1 MAEKKEVLSSQRQS
15 WNKFSGGWQKWNSFI
30 QKWMGPVGK
39 AIIEKAELKEG
50 NRVLDA
56 ATGTGEPG
64 LSAAKLIGSGEVIGT
79 DVAEDMVGFAEENAK
94 AQGIEN
100 YSAVVAPTSDL
111 PFEDNSFDA
120 VVSRFGVIFAPDVT
134 ADINELMRVVKPGG
148 KISAGVWAEPAK
160 NPWAT
165 IIPKIIQEVMQTT
178 PPPPDAPGI
187 FRCSQPDSLSNI
199 MTEAGLK
206 DVDRIEV
213 TGEFVV
219 DSPEQYWEL
228 MLEIAAPI
236 VGALSKSDESVAE
249 EIHQKTLEVVRV
261 NHMSGGKSVL
271 PWSAWVIFGT
281 K

>member
-1 MAEKKEVLSSQRQS
+1 
-15 WNKFSGGWQKWNSFI
+15 
-30 QKWMGPVGK
+30 
-39 AIIEKAELKEG
+39 
-50 NRVLDA
+50 
-56 ATGTGEPG
+56 
-64 LSAAKLIGSGEVIGT
+64 
-79 DVAEDMVGFAEENAK
+79 
-94 AQGIEN
+94 
-100 YSAVVAPTSDL
+100 
-111 PFEDNSFDA
+111 
-120 VVSRFGVIFAPDVT
+120 
-134 ADINELMRVVKPGG
+134 MRVVKPGG
-148 KISAGVWAEPAK
+148 KISAGVWAEPVK

-213 TGEFVV
+213 AGEFVV

-236 VGALSKSDESVAE
+236 VGALSKADESVAE

-261 NHMSGGKSVL
+261 NHMSGGKAVL

>member
-1 MAEKKEVLSSQRQS
+1 M
-15 WNKFSGGWQKWNSFI
+15 
-30 QKWMGPVGK
+30 
-39 AIIEKAELKEG
+39 
-50 NRVLDA
+50 
-56 ATGTGEPG
+56 
-64 LSAAKLIGSGEVIGT
+64 
-79 DVAEDMVGFAEENAK
+79 
-94 AQGIEN
+94 
-100 YSAVVAPTSDL
+100 
-111 PFEDNSFDA
+111 
-120 VVSRFGVIFAPDVT
+120 
-134 ADINELMRVVKPGG
+134 
-148 KISAGVWAEPAK
+148 
-160 NPWAT
+160 
-165 IIPKIIQEVMQTT
+165 T

-236 VGALSKSDESVAE
+236 VGALSKADESVAE

-261 NHMSGGKSVL
+261 NHMSGGKAVL
-271 PWSAWVIFGT
+271 PWSAWVMFGT